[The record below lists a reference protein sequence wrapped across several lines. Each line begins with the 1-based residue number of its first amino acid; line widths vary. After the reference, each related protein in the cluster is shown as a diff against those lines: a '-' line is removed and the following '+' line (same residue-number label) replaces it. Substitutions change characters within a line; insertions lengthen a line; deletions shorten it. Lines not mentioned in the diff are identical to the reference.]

1 MKKIIALILAAM
13 LLFASFALAEN
24 LSAMT
29 DEELKALILDAFEE
43 LQNRG
48 NNYDPETVVSVL
60 KDEAIA
66 DRISAF
72 YIRWGLNDLDG
83 MLEICDPAWKE
94 EQENAKTALFAIL
107 ANRTPV
113 SFSVEAFHEE
123 TDGTRTALATAL
135 MDRHNGK
142 EPVNYRNNVVLK
154 KAADGQW
161 YVDPRCLLTYEPI
174 DGYTWDLPEPTPAET
189 DWSEEETLLNTLL
202 FYVPEGGEYYHL
214 DENCR
219 RVAEKYLP
227 MKGIFTYWE
236 LNYDEYKDL
245 KPCAICGAPS
255 RDYAPTELT
264 GFFMKIFDKTGLEKI
279 SYLRADV
286 YVGDER
292 RDLTYTYPKEGE
304 DFYRF
309 LFVPEELT
317 EMSIRFSYGVSDLA
331 PEDAAL
337 EMLRGAPV
345 EEHELLTLNFI
356 PEGGKTYCLNL
367 EANSEGGFALTPAE

>member
-1 MKKIIALILAAM
+1 M
-13 LLFASFALAEN
+13 
-24 LSAMT
+24 
-29 DEELKALILDAFEE
+29 
-43 LQNRG
+43 
-48 NNYDPETVVSVL
+48 
-60 KDEAIA
+60 
-66 DRISAF
+66 
-72 YIRWGLNDLDG
+72 
-83 MLEICDPAWKE
+83 
-94 EQENAKTALFAIL
+94 
-107 ANRTPV
+107 
-113 SFSVEAFHEE
+113 
-123 TDGTRTALATAL
+123 
-135 MDRHNGK
+135 
-142 EPVNYRNNVVLK
+142 
-154 KAADGQW
+154 
-161 YVDPRCLLTYEPI
+161 
-174 DGYTWDLPEPTPAET
+174 
-189 DWSEEETLLNTLL
+189 
-202 FYVPEGGEYYHL
+202 PEGGEYYHL

-345 EEHELLTLNFI
+345 EEHELLTLNFM